1 LISTSSSSDRGTALR
16 AALQTGPARVLIE
29 LRITLNFRPEGDLP
43 GSTVEAQRRAI
54 ADAQTDILSRLSGTD
69 FALARQYDT
78 VPMLALEIHA
88 DALARL
94 EAAGDLVA
102 RVILERQLSPQL

>member
-1 LISTSSSSDRGTALR
+1 
-16 AALQTGPARVLIE
+16 
-29 LRITLNFRPEGDLP
+29 
-43 GSTVEAQRRAI
+43 VEAQRRAI
-54 ADAQTDILSRLSGTD
+54 AEAQADILSRLSGTE

-78 VPMLALEIHA
+78 VPVLALEIDS

-102 RVILERQLSPQL
+102 RVILERRLSPQL